1 MKTKEE
7 LKLYFENG
15 DIPKQEDFW
24 AWQDS
29 YWHKDEKIDVT
40 KIEGFENGIPSVN
53 NISAKIDAEG
63 NASFAHLLIKKVHIE
78 PGTLYIPDRF
88 MQNYYMH
95 EIHFANSVVRIGT
108 EAFNNNVFKS
118 VTLPEQLKI
127 INERAFSGNELASL
141 VIPNGVTEIKES
153 AFEYNRLTSLYIP
166 PSVSKIGHKAFNY
179 NPNLTMVKLDKNTQY
194 YPDSF
199 DPKTTVSGGTLISE
213 M

>member
-15 DIPKQEDFW
+15 DIPRQEDFW

-29 YWHKDEKIDVT
+29 YWHKDEKIDMT
-40 KIEGFENGIPSVN
+40 KIEGLENGIPSVN
-53 NISAKIDAEG
+53 NIYAKIDAEG
-63 NASFAHLLIKKVHIE
+63 NASFAHLLVKRVTIE

-95 EIHFANSVVRIGT
+95 EIHFANSVVRIGI
-108 EAFNNNVFKS
+108 EAFNNNSFKS

-127 INERAFSGNELASL
+127 INERAFSGNELTSL

-153 AFEYNRLTSLYIP
+153 AFQYNRLTSLYIP
-166 PSVSKIGHKAFNY
+166 ASVSKIGVKAFNN
-179 NPNLTMVKLDKNTQY
+179 NPNLNMVKLDQYTQY

>member
-15 DIPKQEDFW
+15 DIPRQEDFW

-29 YWHKDEKIDVT
+29 YWHKEEKIDMT
-40 KIEGFENGIPSVN
+40 KIAGLENGFPRLN
-53 NISAKIDAEG
+53 DYYAKIDAEG
-63 NASFAHLLIKKVHIE
+63 NATFAHLLVKKLYIE

-88 MQNYYMH
+88 VYANYINEVY
-95 EIHFANSVVRIGT
+95 FANSVTRIGV
-108 EAFNNNVFKS
+108 EAFAVNSFKS
-118 VTLPEQLKI
+118 VTLPQQLKT
-127 INERAFSGNELASL
+127 INEKAFMGNELASL
-141 VIPNGVTEIKES
+141 IIPEGVTEIKES
-153 AFEYNRLTSLYIP
+153 AFEYNKLTSLYIP
-166 PSVSKIGHKAFNY
+166 ATVSKIGPKAFNN
-179 NPNLTMVKLDKNTQY
+179 NPNLSMVKLDKYTQY